1 MTVDVKSVLKSTQK
15 SSSNLR
21 PDKRKE
27 WLGEVF
33 YGNLGL
39 VLSMR
44 KSSSKLRPNKRKEW
58 MGEVFYGNLGLVLSM
73 WCILETFL
81 DWRAAFRDVMVG

>member
-21 PDKRKE
+21 PD
-27 WLGEVF
+27 
-33 YGNLGL
+33 
-39 VLSMR
+39 
-44 KSSSKLRPNKRKEW
+44 KRKEW

>member
-27 WLGEVF
+27 WMGVAAVLVVDACKKCSEVSNVNEKRSQIEVF
-33 YGNLGL
+33 LAL
-39 VLSMR
+39 
-44 KSSSKLRPNKRKEW
+44 
-58 MGEVFYGNLGLVLSM
+58 F
-73 WCILETFL
+73 I
-81 DWRAAFRDVMVG
+81 